1 MPPPQNDR
9 LVMSA
14 AVRSLSPL
22 RTDPPRVILET
33 KQAQYDATTP
43 LRAWD
48 ATADGQ
54 RFVMVRVGESTD
66 KPVTALHVVLNWTDE
81 LQRRVPVK

>member
-1 MPPPQNDR
+1 
-9 LVMSA
+9 
-14 AVRSLSPL
+14 
-22 RTDPPRVILET
+22 VILEM
-33 KQAQYDATTP
+33 KQGDYDATTP

-54 RFVMVRVGESTD
+54 RFVLVRVGESVD
-66 KPVTALHVVLNWTDE
+66 KPVTTLHVVLNWTDE